1 MASIGQR
8 LTDPNKAAENAKEL
22 AECQSKISSVMTR
35 MFRQPKNGGNP
46 FLFSFTAPKAHE
58 LCVKLGSQEINTA
71 ATDGRKY
78 YWNPKFLASLSH
90 DEATVVME
98 HEAYHVIFYHS
109 DRMKGFNAEI
119 RNIAMD
125 YVVNAVI
132 ETDHEKN
139 QRPGPLWGGTLGDP
153 IPFQAMIDWI
163 DAKNNKGL
171 PEKGVYVDK
180 TLIGRS
186 PESVYD
192 EIMQHWS
199 KSPRKCKTCEALSL
213 DPKTGQSTIP
223 KPWDQPCCPDCGA
236 KPNAG
241 GGGSGSGK
249 GLPGSMDGHVDT
261 KVSKQEVQQDTAR
274 AAQQA
279 STMRGSVPGAIED
292 ILGELVKPQMK
303 FTDLVRSAMLR
314 KVQDAGMKNDWKR
327 FRKRYIGAKPKQYLP
342 KRHTH
347 MPRWL
352 AMLDTSGSMGED
364 DLVYGISQLKVLGN
378 HSEGYVVPVDGAP
391 HWEGVTP
398 IKKVDDLKRTKIVGR
413 GGTVFDDFFREFPE
427 KMGTDFDVVVIIT
440 DGYCGE
446 VPKELRPP
454 VDVVWVVT
462 RGDHK
467 EFSQPFGR
475 VAPLRQNRL

>member
-8 LTDPNKAAENAKEL
+8 LTDPDKVAETPKEL
-22 AECQSKISSVMTR
+22 AECQSKVSAVMTR

-46 FLFSFTAPKAHE
+46 FLFSFTAPKAHK
-58 LCVKLGSQEINTA
+58 LCVKLGPQEINTA
-71 ATDGRKY
+71 ATDGRNY

-109 DRMKGFNAEI
+109 DRMKGFNSEV

-139 QRPGPLWGGTLGDP
+139 QRPGSLWGGTLGDP
-153 IPFQAMIDWI
+153 IPFNKFLSYIDG
-163 DAKNNKGL
+163 KNDL

-180 TLIGRS
+180 TLLSRS

-192 EIMQHWS
+192 EIMKHWS

-213 DPKTGQSTIP
+213 DPKTKQSTIL
-223 KPWDQPCCPDCGA
+223 KPWDPPCCPDCGA
-236 KPNAG
+236 KPSA
-241 GGGSGSGK
+241 GGGSGSST
-249 GLPGSMDGHVDT
+249 GLPSGMDSHVDT

-274 AAQQA
+274 AAAQA
-279 STMRGSVPGAIED
+279 STMRGSVPSCVED
-292 ILGELVKPQMK
+292 ILGELIKPQLK
-303 FTDLVRSAMLR
+303 FTDIVRSAMLR

-327 FRKRYIGAKPKQYLP
+327 FRKRYIGAKPRQYLP

-347 MPRWL
+347 MPKWL
-352 AMLDTSGSMGED
+352 CMLDTSGSMGED
-364 DLVYGISQLKVLGN
+364 DLIYGISQLKVLGN

-391 HWEGVTP
+391 HWDGVTS
-398 IKKVDDLKRTKIVGR
+398 IKKIDDLKRTKIVGR

-427 KMGTDFDVVVIIT
+427 KMGTDFDVVVVIT
-440 DGYCGE
+440 DGYCE
-446 VPKELRPP
+446 QIPRELRPP
-454 VDVVWVVT
+454 CDVVWVVT
-462 RGDHK
+462 RGDHNDFK
-467 EFSQPFGR
+467 QPFGR
-475 VAPLRQNRL
+475 TAPLRNHHL

>member
-1 MASIGQR
+1 MAQIGQR
-8 LTDPNKAAENAKEL
+8 LTDPNKVAETPKEL
-22 AECQSKISSVMTR
+22 AECQSKISAVMTR

-46 FLFSFTAPKAHE
+46 FLFSFTAPKAHQ

-71 ATDGRKY
+71 ATDGRNY
-78 YWNPKFLASLSH
+78 YWNPKFLQGLSH

-109 DRMKGFNAEI
+109 DRMKGFNGEV

-132 ETDHEKN
+132 EEDHEKN
-139 QRPGPLWGGTLGDP
+139 QRPGTIWGGSLGEP
-153 IPFQAMIDWI
+153 IPFAKFLGYIDG
-163 DAKNNKGL
+163 KNELPTKGI
-171 PEKGVYVDK
+171 YVDK
-180 TLIGRS
+180 TLLKRS
-186 PESVYD
+186 PEGVYD

-213 DPKTGQSTIP
+213 DPNTGQSTIK

-241 GGGSGSGK
+241 AGESGGKG
-249 GLPGSMDGHVDT
+249 GLPGGLDSHVDT

-274 AAQQA
+274 AAAQA
-279 STMRGSVPGAIED
+279 STMRGSVPGAVED
-292 ILGELVKPQMK
+292 ILGDLIKPQLK
-303 FTDLVRSAMLR
+303 FTDIVRSAMLR

-327 FRKRYIGAKPKQYLP
+327 FRKRYIGAKPRQYLP

-347 MPRWL
+347 IPRWL

-364 DLVYGISQLKVLGN
+364 DLIYGISQLKVLGN
-378 HSEGYVVPVDGAP
+378 HSEGIVVPVDGAP
-391 HWEGVTP
+391 HWEGCTS
-398 IKKVDDLKRTKIVGR
+398 IKKMDDLKRTKVVGR
-413 GGTVFDDFFREFPE
+413 GGTVFDDFFREFPD
-427 KMGTDFDVVVIIT
+427 KVGCDFDVVVIIT

-446 VPKELRPP
+446 VPRELRPP
-454 VDVVWVVT
+454 CDVVWVVT

-467 EFSQPFGR
+467 DFKQPFGR
-475 VAPLRQNRL
+475 VAPLRNNRP